1 MMTLEITQVI
11 AGLVDA
17 WNAHDVDGV
26 VSHYTPDY
34 EGTDVSQAAP
44 QRGLDGVRQTVERY
58 FQAFPDLQFSKV
70 QTIVEGNR
78 VALFWQSTGTH
89 RGGLMNIPGTGRVV
103 SVYGVSLLTMQGV
116 KVKSALY
123 VWDVAGLLRGI
134 GLLPEL

>member
-17 WNAHDVDGV
+17 WNAHDVEGV
-26 VSHYTPDY
+26 VSYYMPDY

-44 QRGLDGVRQTVERY
+44 QRGLAGIRQMVERY
-58 FQAFPDLQFSKV
+58 YEAFPDLQFSKV
-70 QTIVEGNR
+70 QTVIEGNR
-78 VALFWQSTGTH
+78 AALFWQSTGTH

-103 SVYGVSLLTMQGV
+103 SVHGVSLLTMEGA
-116 KVKSALY
+116 KVKSAHY